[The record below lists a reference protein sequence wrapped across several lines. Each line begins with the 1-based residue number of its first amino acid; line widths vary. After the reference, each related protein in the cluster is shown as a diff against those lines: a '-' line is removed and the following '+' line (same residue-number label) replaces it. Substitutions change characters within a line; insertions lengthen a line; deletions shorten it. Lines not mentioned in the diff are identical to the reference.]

1 MRVLAAAMENMK
13 RYAIYYAPETGAFAA
28 AAASWLGWN
37 LKSGHEVDQPIV
49 QLPRPLAEV
58 TAEPR
63 KYGFHG
69 TLKPP
74 FRLAQ
79 GARAADLAE
88 ATARLAASLKKIE
101 FSGLQMVDLGSFL
114 ALVPQGNTKALQ
126 HLAAEVVRRLDP
138 YRAALTDAEIAR
150 RKPERLTVRQRDL
163 LTAYGYP
170 YVMEEFQ
177 FHLTLSSQLTDAERE
192 IVAQAAAAHFSG
204 VLPQPF
210 CLRDLCLCG
219 EDEAGRFHLLQ
230 RYSLMA

>member
-1 MRVLAAAMENMK
+1 MEQMK
-13 RYAIYYAPETGAFAA
+13 RYAIYYAPEAGAFAA
-28 AAASWLGWN
+28 AAARWLGWN
-37 LKSGHEVDQPIV
+37 LQSGQAVDQPVV

-79 GARAADLAE
+79 GVKADDLAE
-88 ATARLAASLKKIE
+88 AAAHLAAGLKPVE
-101 FSGLQMVDLGSFL
+101 FSGLQMVELGGFL
-114 ALVPQGNTKALQ
+114 ALVPQGNTGDLQ

-138 YRAALTDAEIAR
+138 FRAPLTDAEVAR
-150 RKPERLTVRQRDL
+150 RKPERLTPRQRDL

-170 YVMEEFQ
+170 YVIEEFR
-177 FHLTLSSQLTDAERE
+177 FHLTLSDQLDKTERDS
-192 IVAQAAAAHFSG
+192 VAQAAAAHFAG

-210 CLRDLCLCG
+210 YVRNLCLCG
-219 EDEAGRFHLLQ
+219 EDAAGYFHLLQ
-230 RYSLMA
+230 RYPLMA